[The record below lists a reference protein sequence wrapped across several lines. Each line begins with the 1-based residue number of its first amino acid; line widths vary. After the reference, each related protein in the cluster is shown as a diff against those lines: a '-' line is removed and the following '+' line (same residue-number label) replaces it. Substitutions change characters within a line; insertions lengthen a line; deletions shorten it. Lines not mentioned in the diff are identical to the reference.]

1 MFVVNVI
8 CMHTYLYNILI
19 FTSIFVYAKSLVYTF
34 TSVKNKRNKTEKV
47 QIIEYYFLFQKEFL
61 DLQTVS
67 ILVDLEK
74 NTSHI

>member
-34 TSVKNKRNKTEKV
+34 TSVKNKRNKTEKRPNHRV
-47 QIIEYYFLFQKEFL
+47 LLFISKR
-61 DLQTVS
+61 
-67 ILVDLEK
+67 ILRFA
-74 NTSHI
+74 NCFNPG

>member
-1 MFVVNVI
+1 M
-8 CMHTYLYNILI
+8 
-19 FTSIFVYAKSLVYTF
+19 YAKSLVYTF